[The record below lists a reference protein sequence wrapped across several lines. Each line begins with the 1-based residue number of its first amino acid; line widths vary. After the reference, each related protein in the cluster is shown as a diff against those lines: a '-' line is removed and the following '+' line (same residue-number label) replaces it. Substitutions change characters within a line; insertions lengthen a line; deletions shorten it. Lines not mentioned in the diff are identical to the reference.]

1 MSALGPHWSRPL
13 VLSGPSG
20 TGKST
25 LLTRLFTDHPAQF
38 AFSVSH
44 TTRAPRPG
52 EVDGVQY
59 HFVSRRDFLSLLDRG
74 GFVEYAEFSGN
85 LYGTSKQ
92 AIASIVESGKRCILD
107 IEVQGV
113 RQIKNTDLNPVYCFI
128 APPSLPILR
137 ERLVGRGTETTA
149 AVEKRLKTALLELEY
164 AQLPGAH
171 DHIITNDNL
180 DRAYALFKS
189 VALGYPVT
197 SDRLPELERLSTVH
211 NP

>member
-1 MSALGPHWSRPL
+1 MSAGLHWARPL

-25 LLTRLFTDHPAQF
+25 LLQRLFSECPGKF

-52 EVDGVQY
+52 EVNGVQY
-59 HFVSRRDFLSLLDRG
+59 HFVSREDFVSLLNQG
-74 GFVEYAEFSGN
+74 GFVEHAEFSGN

-107 IEVQGV
+107 IEVQGL

-128 APPSLPILR
+128 SPPSLSVLR
-137 ERLVGRGTETTA
+137 ERLVERGTETPTA
-149 AVEKRLKTALLELEY
+149 IEKRLKTALLEIEY
-164 AQLPGAH
+164 AKLPGAH
-171 DHIITNDNL
+171 DHIIVND
-180 DRAYALFKS
+180 DYERAYALFKS
-189 VALGYPVT
+189 VALGNSISNDP
-197 SDRLPELERLSTVH
+197 LPPLEE
-211 NP
+211 